1 MTSLANN
8 PQVEENYYQ
17 ILEVPKTASLVE
29 IRDAYEGKLEE
40 TQLDAFAAYSL
51 FPEDETEETLLN
63 FSQAFVTLANP
74 VARAKYDDELQH
86 GMVSAE
92 MQTVIEKEH
101 LTKIKSLYPKKSV
114 KEKTKTVPSAKK
126 RSEEEEEEEDR
137 KEDEIKVN
145 FAKEIRAESQEE
157 RRDQYL
163 SLAIK
168 NELAE
173 EKLEEFYSTFRTH
186 GSKLSY
192 NGTVLQQ
199 IRKIKSVT
207 LEELAQITCIRATYL
222 QAIEDENFSMFTS
235 EIYLKGYLL
244 CYVEALQLPKE
255 QILTDYILL
264 YKNSFLSK
272 KS

>member
-17 ILEVPKTASLVE
+17 ILEVSKTASLVE
-29 IRDAYEGKLEE
+29 IRDAYESKLEE

-101 LTKIKSLYPKKSV
+101 LTKIKSLYSKKSV
-114 KEKTKTVPSAKK
+114 KKKTKTVPSAKK
-126 RSEEEEEEEDR
+126 PSKEEDG

-163 SLAIK
+163 NLAIK
-168 NELAE
+168 NELSE
-173 EKLEEFYSTFRTH
+173 EKLEEFYSTFKTH

-207 LEELAQITCIRATYL
+207 LEELAQITCIRITYL
-222 QAIEDENFSMFTS
+222 KAIEDENFSIFSS

-255 QILTDYILL
+255 QVLKDYIVL
-264 YKNSFLSK
+264 YKNSF
-272 KS
+272 

>member
-1 MTSLANN
+1 MTSQANN

-51 FPEDETEETLLN
+51 LPEDETEETLLN

-74 VARAKYDDELQH
+74 VARAKYDDELQQ

-92 MQTVIEKEH
+92 MQPVTEKEH
-101 LTKIKSLYPKKSV
+101 LTKIKKLYSKKSV
-114 KEKTKTVPSAKK
+114 REKTKTV
-126 RSEEEEEEEDR
+126 DH
-137 KEDEIKVN
+137 
-145 FAKEIRAESQEE
+145 
-157 RRDQYL
+157 YHT
-163 SLAIK
+163 LALK

-173 EKLEEFYSTFRTH
+173 ENLEDFYSTFRTH
-186 GSKLSY
+186 GGKLSY

-207 LEELAQITCIRATYL
+207 LEELSHITCIRITYL